1 MLVKASTKFN
11 IYSELSYLLD
21 AQHWIPSTPILFTVD
36 PVGDFVD
43 HKLKMVGMWVGVLV
57 AGLRTGEIGEI
68 WIPVQPTFPSTG
80 TRDAH
85 RCFFSLF
92 HIKDISFIVRPVTD
106 CIYPRSTVA
115 VFGQRKVSFF
125 RAAVRGRGAF
135 RGGKNQNIIGC
146 TSHLAIQGRSP

>member
-68 WIPVQPTFPSTG
+68 WIPVQPTFRRRGQG
-80 TRDAH
+80 TH
-85 RCFFSLF
+85 
-92 HIKDISFIVRPVTD
+92 TD
-106 CIYPRSTVA
+106 
-115 VFGQRKVSFF
+115 VSFPCF
-125 RAAVRGRGAF
+125 ILR
-135 RGGKNQNIIGC
+135 
-146 TSHLAIQGRSP
+146 TSPSLSVL